1 VRELDELAERF
12 WAWRARQ
19 QPRTRDDIPR
29 LDRPAG
35 WLPEV
40 GPELAARRRDELGA
54 FEAELVRI
62 RPDQIPDRVDHRLL
76 KSAMARVT
84 WESDVLR
91 VRGIPRFWTDQALG
105 PVFDA
110 LLRPGVDTLRVA
122 EVVRLLRAVPGTLSY
137 GPRELG
143 TAAREFAERAVAEL
157 DGIGDRLA
165 ACAQA
170 LAGIDPAAGADLRSA
185 AAEAGGA
192 LEGFRTWLAA
202 RIPELPSAVPV
213 GRAQYEWFLREV
225 ACVPLTVEEIGA
237 IGRREY
243 ERAVWLELLHT
254 TRNRAVPVPL
264 LPADAGQ
271 QVRAQARDEAAVRRF
286 YVGRGLLSQPD
297 SLRHYRTLPMPAY
310 LEPLAFLGVAD
321 ELTGPGRLA
330 EDGVAYVPPPG
341 PGLPYFRA
349 ANARD
354 PRAGILHEGAH
365 YQQLAL
371 AWRNPRPVRRH
382 YYDSGANEGIAF
394 YNEEMML
401 VSGLVD
407 DAPHTRTVLCNFMR
421 LRALRVSVDLGLAT
435 GALPIAAAAA
445 ELADRVPM
453 DEATAR
459 EEAAFFAETPGQALS
474 YQVGKTQLIA
484 LIADAVRLRG
494 GHGSGLDLQ
503 RLHDAI
509 WVNGN
514 VPIALLRWELLGLTD
529 ELAALGI
536 ELPSGAQRS
545 GRHES
550 RSMSRVPTLN
560 SLNSSRPPSAASRR
574 CSSSRAA
581 SSPIW
586 RALLSITVTDGCH
599 QRASGESS

>member
-1 VRELDELAERF
+1 MRELDELGERF

-35 WLPEV
+35 WRPEV
-40 GPELAARRRDELGA
+40 DAQLAARRREELGA
-54 FEAELVRI
+54 FQAELDRI
-62 RPDQIPDRVDHRLL
+62 RPDQVADRVDHRLL
-76 KSAMARVT
+76 RSAMARVI
-84 WESDVLR
+84 WESDILR

-110 LLRPGVDTLRVA
+110 LLRPGVDAARIA
-122 EVVRLLRAVPGTLSY
+122 EVVRLLRAVPATLAHA
-137 GPRELG
+137 PDAL
-143 TAAREFAERAVAEL
+143 AQPAREFAERAVAEL
-157 DGIGDRLA
+157 DGIAGRIA
-165 ACAQA
+165 ACTQA
-170 LAGIDPAAGADLRSA
+170 LARMDPAAAAELGSAGA
-185 AAEAGGA
+185 AAGA
-192 LEGFRTWLAA
+192 ALAQFSALLAA
-202 RIPELPSAVPV
+202 RIASLPPARPV
-213 GRAQYEWFLREV
+213 GRPQYEWFLREV
-225 ACVPLTVEEIGA
+225 ACVPLTVDEIAG

-243 ERAVWLELLHT
+243 ERAVWLELLHA
-254 TRNRAVPVPL
+254 TRNRGMPTPA
-264 LPADAGQ
+264 LPADAAQ
-271 QVRAQARDEAAVRRF
+271 QVRAQARDEEAVRRF
-286 YVGRGLLSQPD
+286 YAGRGLLSQPE
-297 SLRHYRTLPMPAY
+297 SLRHYLTLPMPGY

-321 ELTGPGRLA
+321 DLTGPGRLTD
-330 EDGVAYVPPPG
+330 DGVAYVPPPG
-341 PGLPYFRA
+341 PDLPYFRA

-421 LRALRVSVDLGLAT
+421 LRALRVTVDVGLAT
-435 GALPIAAAAA
+435 GTLSISEAAS
-445 ELADRVPM
+445 ELASRVPM
-453 DEATAR
+453 DAATAR
-459 EEAAFFAETPGQALS
+459 EEAAFFAETPGQALT
-474 YQVGKTQLIA
+474 YQIGKTQLIA

-494 GHGSGLDLQ
+494 PDLQ

-529 ELAALGI
+529 ELAALDI
-536 ELPSGAQRS
+536 S
-545 GRHES
+545 
-550 RSMSRVPTLN
+550 
-560 SLNSSRPPSAASRR
+560 
-574 CSSSRAA
+574 
-581 SSPIW
+581 
-586 RALLSITVTDGCH
+586 
-599 QRASGESS
+599 

>member
-1 VRELDELAERF
+1 MRELDELAGRF
-12 WAWRARQ
+12 WAWRAGQ

-40 GPELAARRRDELGA
+40 DPALAARRRDELGA
-54 FEAELVRI
+54 FQAELARI
-62 RPDQIPDRVDHRLL
+62 RPDQVPDRVDHHLL

-84 WESDVLR
+84 WESDVLQ
-91 VRGIPRFWTDQALG
+91 VHGIPRFWTDQALG
-105 PVFDA
+105 PVFDV
-110 LLRPGVDTLRVA
+110 LLRPGADRPRVA
-122 EVVRLLRAVPGTLSY
+122 EAVRLLRAAPATLSRA
-137 GPRELG
+137 PQALG
-143 TAAREFAERAVAEL
+143 TPAREFAELAVAEL
-157 DGIGDRLA
+157 DGIGARVA

-170 LAGIDPAAGADLRSA
+170 LSRIDPAAGADLRSA
-185 AAEAGGA
+185 SADAGDA
-192 LEGFRTWLAA
+192 LEGFRAWLAA
-202 RIPELPSAVPV
+202 RIPDLPPAVPV
-213 GRAQYEWFLREV
+213 GRARYEWFLREV
-225 ACVPLTVEEIGA
+225 ACVPLTVEEIEA

-243 ERAVWLELLHT
+243 ERAVWLELLHA
-254 TRNRAVPVPL
+254 TRNRDIPVPP
-264 LPADAGQ
+264 LPADTDH
-271 QVRAQARDEAAVRRF
+271 QVRAQARDEEAVRRF
-286 YVGRGLLSQPD
+286 YAGRGLLSQPV
-297 SLRHYRTLPMPAY
+297 SLRHYLTLPMPPY

-330 EDGVAYVPPPG
+330 EDGVAYTPPPG

-421 LRALRVSVDLGLAT
+421 LRAVRVSVDLGLAT
-435 GALPIAAAAA
+435 GTLPIAAAAA
-445 ELADRVPM
+445 ELASRVPM
-453 DEATAR
+453 DDATAR

-494 GHGSGLDLQ
+494 ADLDLQ
-503 RLHDAI
+503 GLHDAI

-536 ELPSGAQRS
+536 ELPPMLSAAGGTSRARS
-545 GRHES
+545 AG
-550 RSMSRVPTLN
+550 
-560 SLNSSRPPSAASRR
+560 SRPGTR
-574 CSSSRAA
+574 
-581 SSPIW
+581 
-586 RALLSITVTDGCH
+586 
-599 QRASGESS
+599 